1 METRVSES
9 DAPDKDQ
16 QVPLAEG
23 PWHDQILG
31 DAIGYTKGLVA
42 ILDSLNEGFRR
53 RVQELE
59 EQRHRLSILQSER
72 RAILEARAGLEGQ
85 IGSLTADRDTLL
97 GKLGEREQ
105 ELEKLRKSA
114 ALDQTA
120 LEARSREIPEVQVG
134 KADPT
139 RQVEELREVVR
150 SLERQLQR
158 VRPAPAGT
166 SPAQVFRTPLGEHS
180 PSSQLSEAGAEESPP
195 SLPPS
200 EDPQTGSL
208 VAERDWLR
216 SALEERDR
224 NIEKLRQ
231 AAAQSQSS
239 LEARSREIQELQAGM
254 AESARQLEDLRE
266 VMQGIERERESLI
279 QGQSAR
285 EAEIQEEL
293 LRVREAAARAGQEQ
307 VALREDLAD
316 AESVLGSTRKDLAS
330 AKEEVL
336 QLERTHDEERARNAQ
351 LEERLRSHGGE
362 IARLNATVQ
371 AAQTLLGEIVGI
383 IGGASTPAGRGG
395 TADQEGGERSELV
408 EIAEGPDAAQD
419 QVQGV
424 LTVVRPILEAV
435 QEVLGPADGPS
446 KQPEK
451 PAAGHA
457 PVKQRTEQIA
467 EQWRRF
473 LEERAELLR
482 RARRLREENGH
493 LSAQVAAML
502 GEREIQRE
510 NQQSVPARD
519 PRARKAESASERG
532 QERKKAQLSAADKSK
547 DSSVPAG
554 APPASQKGT
563 RRRSPFVGMTVECML
578 EGSGAETTRILRGEI
593 TRINTMGLMGAFE
606 ERLPEGR
613 RVIVRFA
620 RDGEEFSF
628 LGRVIRVQQF
638 RAAPESPNVF
648 DHLIRFES
656 SLTGSSQELMALLT

>member
-1 METRVSES
+1 MPES

-53 RVQELE
+53 RGQELE

-72 RAILEARAGLEGQ
+72 RGILEARAGLEAQ

-120 LEARSREIPEVQVG
+120 LEARTREIQEVQVG

-158 VRPAPAGT
+158 VRPALAGT
-166 SPAQVFRTPLGEHS
+166 SPAQVFRNLPGEHS
-180 PSSQLSEAGAEESPP
+180 PASQPSGVGAKEAVS
-195 SLPPS
+195 SLPRS

-208 VAERDWLR
+208 IAERDWLR
-216 SALEERDR
+216 TALEERDR

-231 AAAQSQSS
+231 DAAQGQSS
-239 LEARSREIQELQAGM
+239 LEARLREIQELQAGM
-254 AESARQLEDLRE
+254 AETAGQLEELRE
-266 VMQGIERERESLI
+266 IVQGLERERESLI

-336 QLERTHDEERARNAQ
+336 QLERAHDEERASNAQ

-383 IGGASTPAGRGG
+383 IGGASAPAGRAG
-395 TADQEGGERSELV
+395 AANQEEGEGSELV
-408 EIAEGPDAAQD
+408 EIAEGPDAAPD

-451 PAAGHA
+451 PAAGQA

-502 GEREIQRE
+502 GEREIQKE
-510 NQQSVPARD
+510 SQQSVPARD
-519 PRARKAESASERG
+519 ARARKTEPASERG
-532 QERKKAQLSAADKSK
+532 QERKKAQLSAADKAK
-547 DSSVPAG
+547 DSSVPSG
-554 APPASQKGT
+554 ASASPQKGT

-638 RAAPESPNVF
+638 RAAPESPSVF

>member
-1 METRVSES
+1 MPES

-53 RVQELE
+53 RGQELE

-72 RAILEARAGLEGQ
+72 RGILEARAGLEAQ
-85 IGSLTADRDTLL
+85 IGSLAADRDALL

-105 ELEKLRKSA
+105 ELEKLRKSVVQ
-114 ALDQTA
+114 DQA
-120 LEARSREIPEVQVG
+120 VSEARTREIQEGQVG

-158 VRPAPAGT
+158 VRPAPADT
-166 SPAQVFRTPLGEHS
+166 SPAQVFRPPLGEHS
-180 PSSQLSEAGAEESPP
+180 PASQRSGAGAKDALP
-195 SLPPS
+195 SLQPS
-200 EDPQTGSL
+200 EDPQAGSL

-231 AAAQSQSS
+231 AAAQGQSS

-254 AESARQLEDLRE
+254 AESARQLEELRE
-266 VMQGIERERESLI
+266 VVQGLERERESLI

-336 QLERTHDEERARNAQ
+336 QLERAHDEERARNAQ

-383 IGGASTPAGRGG
+383 IGCASAPAGRGG
-395 TADQEGGERSELV
+395 AISQDGSEGSELV

-435 QEVLGPADGPS
+435 QEVLGPPDGPS

-451 PAAGHA
+451 PAAGQT
-457 PVKQRTEQIA
+457 PVKKQRTEQIA

-502 GEREIQRE
+502 GEREIQKER
-510 NQQSVPARD
+510 QQSVPARD
-519 PRARKAESASERG
+519 ARARKTEPASERG
-532 QERKKAQLSAADKSK
+532 QERKKTQLSAADKAK
-547 DSSVPAG
+547 DSSAPAG
-554 APPASQKGT
+554 TSASPQKGT

-638 RAAPESPNVF
+638 RAAPESPSVF

>member
-1 METRVSES
+1 VPEP
-9 DAPDKDQ
+9 DATDKDQ
-16 QVPLAEG
+16 QLPLAEG
-23 PWHDQILG
+23 PWHDKIVG
-31 DAIGYTKGLVA
+31 DAIGYSKGLVA
-42 ILDSLNEGFRR
+42 ILDSLSEGFRR
-53 RVQELE
+53 RGQELE

-72 RAILEARAGLEGQ
+72 RGILEARAGLEAQ
-85 IGSLTADRDTLL
+85 IASLAADRDSLL

-105 ELEKLRKSA
+105 ELEKLRKSVALDRA
-114 ALDQTA
+114 ALETRTNESQG
-120 LEARSREIPEVQVG
+120 LQVG

-158 VRPAPAGT
+158 ARAASAGT
-166 SPAQVFRTPLGEHS
+166 SQAQVLRTPLGEPLHAS
-180 PSSQLSEAGAEESPP
+180 RPSGAGAKESPP
-195 SLPPS
+195 SLQQS
-200 EDPQTGSL
+200 EDPQAGSL
-208 VAERDWLR
+208 AAERDWLR
-216 SALEERDR
+216 SALDERDR

-231 AAAQSQSS
+231 SAAQGQSS
-239 LEARSREIQELQAGM
+239 LEARSREIQELQARM
-254 AESARQLEDLRE
+254 AESVRQLEELRE
-266 VMQGIERERESLI
+266 VVQGLERERESLI
-279 QGQSAR
+279 QGQSER

-307 VALREDLAD
+307 VALREDLVD

-330 AKEEVL
+330 AKEEIL
-336 QLERTHDEERARNAQ
+336 QLERTRDEERSRNVQ

-362 IARLNATVQ
+362 IARLKATVQ
-371 AAQTLLGEIVGI
+371 AAQSLLGEIVGI
-383 IGGASTPAGRGG
+383 IGGAAPVGRGG
-395 TADQEGGERSELV
+395 TASQEGGEGSELV
-408 EIAEGPDAAQD
+408 ETAEGPDAAHD
-419 QVQGV
+419 QAQGV

-435 QEVLGPADGPS
+435 QEVLAPADSPS

-451 PAAGHA
+451 PAAGQA

-510 NQQSVPARD
+510 GQQSVPARD
-519 PRARKAESASERG
+519 PRARKTEPASERG
-532 QERKKAQLSAADKSK
+532 EDRRKPQPPAADRAK
-547 DSSVPAG
+547 DSSVPTG
-554 APPASQKGT
+554 ASPSPQKGT
-563 RRRSPFVGMTVECML
+563 MRRSPFVGMTVECML
-578 EGSGAETTRILRGEI
+578 EGSGAETTRIIRGEI

-606 ERLPEGR
+606 EQLPEGR

-628 LGRVIRVQQF
+628 LGRVVRVQQL
-638 RAAPESPNVF
+638 RAVPDNPSVF

-656 SLTGSSQELMALLT
+656 SLTGSTQELMALLT